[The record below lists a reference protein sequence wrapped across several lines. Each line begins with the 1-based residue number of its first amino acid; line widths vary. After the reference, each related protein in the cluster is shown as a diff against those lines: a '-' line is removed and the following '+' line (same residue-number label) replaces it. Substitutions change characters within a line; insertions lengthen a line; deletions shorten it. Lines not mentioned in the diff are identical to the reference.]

1 MSFGDIYYT
10 CKKLCLVVD
19 KVVPS
24 TTLHVAISLYR
35 MASKCVNSSVI
46 EINEKGYGHAG
57 LISVIGLE
65 S

>member
-1 MSFGDIYYT
+1 MS
-10 CKKLCLVVD
+10 KRCLVVD

-35 MASKCVNSSVI
+35 MASKCVSSSVI